1 MKKTVQ
7 MLLASVLCVLAYFA
21 LVAIKRQLLPSAN
34 VLAES
39 ALLLLIFAP
48 IVAVALAVLWRKRT
62 FAPETSAAVFV
73 IFLLGAACFN
83 LTVPG
88 LADRSFSL
96 HLLNAFDRSAN
107 GMTEADMRG
116 EFRRFESYAVRKR
129 LREQLRSGILRG
141 DGDRYHITA
150 SGRAIIATARF
161 LGDLYRLDLRIFE
174 RRVGPVDPVPRGV
187 PPSGSGAPAKTRS
200 APASA

>member
-1 MKKTVQ
+1 
-7 MLLASVLCVLAYFA
+7 MLCILAYFA
-21 LVAIKRQLLPSAN
+21 VVAIKRQLLPSAV

-48 IVAVALAVLWRKRT
+48 IVAVVLVVLWRKRT
-62 FAPETSAAVFV
+62 FTPETSVAVFV
-73 IFLLGAACFN
+73 IFLLGAACFNLTFN

-96 HLLNAFDRSAN
+96 HLLNSFDQSAN
-107 GMTEADMRG
+107 GMTETEMRD
-116 EFRRFESYAVRKR
+116 EFMRFGTYAVRKR
-129 LREQLRSGILRG
+129 LREQLQGGILRE

-161 LGDLYRLDLRIFE
+161 LGDLYNLDPHVFE
-174 RRVGPVDPVPRGV
+174 MRADTVDPVPEGV
-187 PPSGSGAPAKTRS
+187 PSSGPGAAPAKTR
-200 APASA
+200 